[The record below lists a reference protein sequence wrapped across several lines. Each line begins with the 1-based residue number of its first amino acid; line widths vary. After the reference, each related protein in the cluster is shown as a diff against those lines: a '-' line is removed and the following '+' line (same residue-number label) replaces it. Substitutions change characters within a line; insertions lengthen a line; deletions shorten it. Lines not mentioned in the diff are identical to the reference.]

1 MIMVTSEEAVKLAV
15 VAAAS
20 ILFVALLLLTNYD
33 RQCWCRQTKPSLI
46 WYSMCEVPS
55 PTLGTSL
62 IEYQLSLLIW
72 YSMWEVPSPTL
83 GTSHIEYRLS
93 QQLCL
98 PTSEIKANH
107 CNHKH
112 DGFQPTSR
120 PLVSKCLSA
129 AVAGCAFISSS

>member
-1 MIMVTSEEAVKLAV
+1 MIMVTSEEAAKLAV

-33 RQCWCRQTKPSLI
+33 RQYWCRQTKPSLI

-72 YSMWEVPSPTL
+72 YSLCEVPSPTL
-83 GTSHIEYRLS
+83 GTSHIEYHLS
-93 QQLCL
+93 QQLNNFAYQL
-98 PTSEIKANH
+98 QK
-107 CNHKH
+107 
-112 DGFQPTSR
+112 
-120 PLVSKCLSA
+120 SKPIIAITNMMASNQQA
-129 AVAGCAFISSS
+129 AP